1 MNNNPNF
8 NSNGQQPNGQQY
20 NAQQPNGQ
28 QYNAQQPNGQQYNN
42 PQQYNGQPQY
52 NYQQPPRAPKAPDG
66 KAFSVTALVLGICS
80 AVFSMFFAIA
90 IPVSLLFLACGIVGI
105 VLAVMGRKKST
116 QCYGRPSGI
125 ATAGFVL
132 SIIGTAI
139 SAFFILSCLACVAC
153 VGAEIGSMESMFD
166 NLF

>member
-105 VLAVMGRKKST
+105 VFAIMGRKKST

-153 VGAEIGSMESMFD
+153 VGAELGSMESMFD
-166 NLF
+166 NMF